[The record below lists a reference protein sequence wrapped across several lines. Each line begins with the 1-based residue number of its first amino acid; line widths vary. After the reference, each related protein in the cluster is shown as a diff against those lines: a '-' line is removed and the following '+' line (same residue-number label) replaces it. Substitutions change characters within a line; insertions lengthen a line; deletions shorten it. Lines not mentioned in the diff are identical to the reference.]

1 MAQSILLRRSLVKT
15 FTYRILIMCLDFTTI
30 YILTGT
36 TKVAIGFM
44 IVSNIYTTIAY
55 FLDELFWVKI
65 KWGIERKIP
74 NINLKNE

>member
-1 MAQSILLRRSLVKT
+1 MARILLRRSLVKT

-44 IVSNIYTTIAY
+44 IVSNLYTTIAY
-55 FLDELFWVKI
+55 FFHELFWAKV
-65 KWGIERKIP
+65 KWGIEKKIP
-74 NINLKNE
+74 NINLKKE